1 MYKSVLQSIEGIAI
15 YPIFTLLLF
24 FSFFVAMVVW
34 VIRMDK
40 KKINLLSHLPFEDEK
55 NVT

>member
-1 MYKSVLQSIEGIAI
+1 MYKSVLQSIEGVAI

-34 VIRMDK
+34 VVRMDK

-55 NVT
+55 NDC

>member
-40 KKINLLSHLPFEDEK
+40 KKINLLSQLPFEDEK
-55 NVT
+55 NV